1 VDGDP
6 GVGALMPR
14 TIVLRDTAGEH
25 RATAADDGSVSVD
38 GGPQVPAMA
47 GPAGEVRV
55 GDPPR
60 LAWTAGAGETQWVF
74 LDGDV
79 FELEVQPE
87 GRRRRTAGLQGSLSA
102 PMPATVVR
110 VDAAPGDAVRRGD
123 ALVILEAMKMELP
136 VRAPAD
142 GTVKAVH
149 CKPGDLVQ
157 AGVPLI
163 ELE

>member
-1 VDGDP
+1 M
-6 GVGALMPR
+6 AR
-14 TIVLRDTAGEH
+14 TTVLRDTAGEH
-25 RATAADDGSVSVD
+25 RATVADDGSVSVD
-38 GGPQVPAMA
+38 GGRQIPTLV
-47 GPAGEVRV
+47 GPSGEVRV
-55 GDPPR
+55 DDPPR
-60 LAWTAGAGETQWVF
+60 LAWTAAAGETRWVF
-74 LDGDV
+74 LEGEV

-87 GRRRRTAGLQGSLSA
+87 GRGRRTAAHQGSLSA

-110 VDAAPGDAVRRGD
+110 VDAAPGDTVRRGD
-123 ALVILEAMKMELP
+123 TLVILEAMKMELP

-163 ELE
+163 EVE